1 MVIVAV
7 VVGKEMVKRKEERRE
22 GKGEKERKK
31 GMLVSRRRG
40 GPFLACVDF
49 QVCVCKESEYCGC
62 VGVVKA

>member
-49 QVCVCKESEYCGC
+49 QSVCVKRASVV

>member
-1 MVIVAV
+1 MVIE
-7 VVGKEMVKRKEERRE
+7 VGEEVVKRKEERRE

-49 QVCVCKESEYCGC
+49 QSVCVKRAS
-62 VGVVKA
+62 VVVWVW